1 MLNSKNYTT
10 MKEETKQLLE
20 AFKDKDINE
29 MDEHDLKGYC
39 MALREQNE
47 QQRIDIKEYESSLDV
62 LNDQIADLTTKEKA
76 ATTGCNREYRKVT
89 ILKGALKLLK
99 EKYSITDGDYY
110 AALVSGG
117 NGELDIDTLLYQLS
131 K

>member
-20 AFKDKDINE
+20 AFKERDINE
-29 MDEHDLKGYC
+29 MDVHDLKGYC

-47 QQRIDIKEYESSLDV
+47 QQRIDIADYEGSFDN
-62 LNDQIADLTTKEKA
+62 LNDQIADLTTKEQA
-76 ATTGCNREYRKVT
+76 ASSSSNRQYRKVE

-99 EKYSITDGDYY
+99 EKYNIADGDYY
-110 AALVSGG
+110 AALISGG

>member
-1 MLNSKNYTT
+1 

-20 AFKDKDINE
+20 AFKDKDTNE
-29 MDEHDLKGYC
+29 MDVHDLKGYC

-47 QQRIDIKEYESSLDV
+47 QQSIDIKEYESSLDV
-62 LNDQIADLTTKEKA
+62 LNDQIADLTSKEKA
-76 ATTGCNREYRKVT
+76 ATTGCNREYRKVS

>member
-1 MLNSKNYTT
+1 

-47 QQRIDIKEYESSLDV
+47 QQRIDIKVYESSLDV
-62 LNDQIADLTTKEKA
+62 LKDQIAELTTKEKD
-76 ATTGCNREYRKVT
+76 ATTSCNREYRKVT

>member
-1 MLNSKNYTT
+1 

-20 AFKDKDINE
+20 AFKDKDTNE
-29 MDEHDLKGYC
+29 MDVHDLKGYC

-47 QQRIDIKEYESSLDV
+47 QQSIDIKEYESSLDV
-62 LNDQIADLTTKEKA
+62 LNDQIADLTSKEKA

>member
-1 MLNSKNYTT
+1 MLNSKNYAT

-62 LNDQIADLTTKEKA
+62 LNDQIADLTSKEKA

>member
-1 MLNSKNYTT
+1 MYNSKNYVT

-29 MDEHDLKGYC
+29 MDVHDLKGYC

-47 QQRIDIKEYESSLDV
+47 QQRIDIADYEGSFDN

>member
-1 MLNSKNYTT
+1 

-47 QQRIDIKEYESSLDV
+47 QQRIDIADYEGSFDN
-62 LNDQIADLTTKEKA
+62 LNDQIAELTTKEKA
-76 ATTGCNREYRKVT
+76 ATTGCSREYRKVT

-99 EKYSITDGDYY
+99 ERYSITDGDYY

>member
-1 MLNSKNYTT
+1 

-20 AFKDKDINE
+20 AFNEKDINE
-29 MDEHDLKGYC
+29 MDVHDLKGYC
-39 MALREQNE
+39 TALREQNE
-47 QQRIDIKEYESSLDV
+47 QQRIDIADYEGSFDN
-62 LNDQIADLTTKEKA
+62 LNDQIAELTTKEKE
-76 ATTGCNREYRKVT
+76 ATTSCNREYRKVT

-99 EKYSITDGDYY
+99 EKYDITDGDYY

>member
-1 MLNSKNYTT
+1 

-47 QQRIDIKEYESSLDV
+47 QQRIDIADYEGSFDN
-62 LNDQIADLTTKEKA
+62 LNDQIAELTTKEKE
-76 ATTGCNREYRKVT
+76 ATTSYNREYRKAT
-89 ILKGALKLLK
+89 ILKGALKMIK
-99 EKYSITDGDYY
+99 EKYDITDVDCC
-110 AALVSGG
+110 AAMVSVG